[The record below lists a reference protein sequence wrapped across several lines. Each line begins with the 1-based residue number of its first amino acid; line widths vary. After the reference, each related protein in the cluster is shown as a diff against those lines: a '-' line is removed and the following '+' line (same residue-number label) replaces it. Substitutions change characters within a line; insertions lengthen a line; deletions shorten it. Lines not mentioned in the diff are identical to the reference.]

1 MKCKSISLENF
12 RNVSDETVSFSD
24 GVNIIIGDNAQGKTN
39 LLEAIYFSALT
50 KSFRTSHEAE
60 LMKFDSEYS
69 RVSMDFSDSVRNQNI
84 TQILIPH
91 RKKEII
97 HNGVKIRKS
106 SDVVG
111 LLRIVLF
118 CPEHLS
124 LIKEGP
130 AMRRSY
136 LDIAIAQLKPMYLHS
151 LQKYNVILK
160 ERNQLI
166 KNAEEDRSTFNST
179 IEFWSEQ
186 LAAEAAYITVQ
197 RRKYIER
204 VKEYAGVF
212 FYEMTS
218 DAEKPNISY
227 VSSSKLSEDEC
238 YDVEKIKNRYTELL
252 STSHD
257 REIGAGST
265 LYGIHRDDIEI
276 ELNGKSARFYASQGQ
291 QRSLALALKL
301 AEGEICRE
309 ECGEYPIFLFDDVL
323 SELDSKRKKYLT
335 SKILNKQVIMTT
347 CESDEL
353 FDVGST
359 NVIRVKDGHYLQ

>member
-12 RNVSDETVSFSD
+12 RNVCEEKIDFCD

-60 LMKFDSEYS
+60 LMRFDSEYS
-69 RVSMDFSDSVRNQNI
+69 RVSMDFCDSVRNQNI

-91 RKKEII
+91 RKKEIY
-97 HNGVKIRKS
+97 HNGVKIRRS
-106 SDVVG
+106 ADVVG
-111 LLRIVLF
+111 QMRIVLF

-136 LDIAIAQLKPMYLHS
+136 LDIAISQLKPMYLHS

-166 KNAEEDRSTFNST
+166 KNAEDDRAAFDST
-179 IEFWSEQ
+179 IEFWSQQ

-197 RRKYIER
+197 RMKYIEK

-212 FYEMTS
+212 FHEMTS
-218 DAEKPNISY
+218 DKEEPRLSY
-227 VSSSKLSEDEC
+227 VSSSKLGEDEC
-238 YDVEKIKNRYTELL
+238 YDQEKVRSRYVELL
-252 STSHD
+252 SASHD

-301 AEGEICRE
+301 AEGEICKS
-309 ECGEYPIFLFDDVL
+309 ECGEYPVFLFDDVL
-323 SELDSKRKKYLT
+323 SELDAGRKKYLT
-335 SKILNKQVIMTT
+335 SKIPERQVIMTT
-347 CESDEL
+347 CESDDL
-353 FDVGST
+353 FDAESS
-359 NVIRVKDGHYLQ
+359 NVIRVSDGHYRK

>member
-12 RNVSDETVSFSD
+12 RNVSEERVEFSD

-39 LLEAIYFSALT
+39 LLESIYFSALT

-60 LMKFDSEYS
+60 LIKFDSDYS
-69 RVSMDFSDSVRNQNI
+69 RVSMDFSDSLRDQNI

-91 RKKEII
+91 RKKEIY
-97 HNGVKIRKS
+97 HNGVKIRRS
-106 SDVVG
+106 ADVVG
-111 LLRIVLF
+111 QVRIVLF

-130 AMRRSY
+130 MMRRSY
-136 LDIAIAQLKPMYLHS
+136 LDIAISQLKPMYLHS

-166 KNAEEDRSTFNST
+166 KNAEENRAEFDST
-179 IEFWSEQ
+179 IEFWSDQ
-186 LAAEAAYITVQ
+186 LASEAAYITVQ
-197 RRKYIER
+197 RMKYIER

-212 FYEMTS
+212 FHEMTL
-218 DAEKPNISY
+218 DKEEPRISY

-238 YDVEKIKNRYTELL
+238 YDQKKVKERYVELL
-252 STSHD
+252 SGSHD

-276 ELNGKSARFYASQGQ
+276 ELNSKSARFYASQGQ

-309 ECGEYPIFLFDDVL
+309 ECGEYPVFLFDDVL
-323 SELDSKRKKYLT
+323 SELDAGRKKYLT

-347 CESDEL
+347 CESDAL
-353 FDVGST
+353 SDVEGAKI
-359 NVIRVKDGHYLQ
+359 IRVLDGRYT